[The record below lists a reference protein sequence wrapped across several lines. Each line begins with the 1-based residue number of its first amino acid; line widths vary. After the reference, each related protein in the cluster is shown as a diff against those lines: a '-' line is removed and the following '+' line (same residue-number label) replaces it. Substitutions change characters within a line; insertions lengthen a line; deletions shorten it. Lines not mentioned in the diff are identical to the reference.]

1 VTQTVAVTGARS
13 GITRTTAVQF
23 AARVP
28 KSHCCQRDR
37 SGSCGVLTLPLLGN
51 RRQAGDAAEE
61 VLYLPDHLDEG
72 VGGDRFRDVAVGVQ
86 SIAVQHVFVGAGGG
100 QGR

>member
-13 GITRTTAVQF
+13 GITRKTAVQF

-37 SGSCGVLTLPLLGN
+37 SGSCGVLTLPLLGTGG
-51 RRQAGDAAEE
+51 RRAT
-61 VLYLPDHLDEG
+61 LPKKCSICLITSMK
-72 VGGDRFRDVAVGVQ
+72 VSAVTG
-86 SIAVQHVFVGAGGG
+86 FVT
-100 QGR
+100 